1 VTLALRRIFIFG
13 GRRSSRPLQR
23 LLGERQEGSLY
34 RPPFLTI
41 RFDKKLLNRLV
52 AALAIATAL
61 PWAASLT
68 IATGIFGVASGLAFA
83 TEPQPPFIGG
93 GPARTANPL
102 PDGTAAAERQI
113 AGLRLPPGM
122 RIELFAAEPL
132 LGNPVA
138 LCLDERNRVYV
149 AEQYRF
155 NQGTEENRTRPFL
168 LEDDLQVRT
177 LADRVAMYRKHL
189 DKFAGGWEWF
199 SRHTDQVRLLE
210 DRDGDGRAERSTVY
224 ADGFNGVLDGL
235 AAGLTARDGA
245 VWLTCV
251 PRLWR
256 LRDRDGDGRA
266 DERQVLLE
274 GFGVNAAFLG
284 HDLHGLAWGPDGRLY
299 FSVGDRGFHVATP
312 EGPVLAT
319 PRRGAVFRCWP
330 DGRGLEVVHTGLRNP
345 QELAFD
351 DHGNLFAADNNCD
364 RGDHSRLVYVV
375 DGGDSGWNMAFQTI
389 PDPYPTGPWHAE
401 RMWYVDGDPA
411 AEGLQPA
418 WVLPPVGKLG
428 AGPSGF
434 AHYPGTGLAP
444 RYRDHF
450 FLCNY
455 TGNGGLE
462 AFAVKPRGASFEI
475 VDAHDF
481 LKPIFATDCDFGYDG
496 QLYVSDYV
504 GLEWNG
510 GSRGGRVY
518 RLFDPRFRDS
528 PDARQTQELFAAGF
542 ATLSLERLGELL
554 AHADQRVRQRAQF
567 ALAERGGQSLEI
579 LQRRIAKPD
588 KLIPRLHALWGLG
601 QILRSHPELRVRI
614 EQAAWLSDSD
624 DEFRAQ
630 AARLIGDL
638 GDASHTERLIEL
650 LGDPAARV
658 RFFSSEALGRLRAAS
673 ATEPLW
679 RLIRSNND
687 ADRYLRHAA
696 VVALSRLPDAA
707 ALRRTADPDAAVRRA
722 AVLVLR
728 RQLDPACA
736 RFLSDPDP
744 AIVTEAA
751 RAVHDLPLGAPAL
764 ETLAA
769 YADRLSASPEG
780 WPEALTRRVV
790 NANFRL
796 AEGRHWSALAKL
808 ASAKNLSSAARRDA
822 LDALRLSLEPPN
834 RDRVTGEWNPPRRA
848 SATTIRE
855 AVKPTIAAL
864 LAHADDKLRPE
875 IAKLAGRLELPVEER
890 LFVAWTTDSAMAAT
904 SRIAALQLLD
914 QRRHPE
920 LPRLL
925 ERLVEDPE
933 PAVRSA
939 VREQLARRDPARG
952 ARLFIDTLSKSTVTI
967 ERQEALAGL
976 ARLKTA
982 AADDQLLHWAEKLA
996 ADEAPPE
1003 LHLDI
1008 IEAVA
1013 ARDLPAAS
1021 TLTKRFQDRSAQ
1033 TGPLGKFRSALMGG
1047 DAARG
1052 RELFRG
1058 HRVAQCQRCHKAHG
1072 EGGDAGPDLSQ
1083 VANRHD
1089 RAGLLESLV
1098 DPSAKIAPN
1107 FGTVSVVL
1115 NDGRVVAGTLR
1126 KETATAITLLTPDG
1140 RESEIQLSDID
1151 ERTPPRS
1158 PMPAVDRALSL
1169 RELRD
1174 LVAFLAELR

>member
-1 VTLALRRIFIFG
+1 M
-13 GRRSSRPLQR
+13 
-23 LLGERQEGSLY
+23 
-34 RPPFLTI
+34 
-41 RFDKKLLNRLV
+41 
-52 AALAIATAL
+52 AAAFQIASAR
-61 PWAASLT
+61 
-68 IATGIFGVASGLAFA
+68 VAFA
-83 TEPQPPFIGG
+83 VEPQPPFLGG
-93 GPARTANPL
+93 GPARTAAPL
-102 PDGTAAAERQI
+102 PDGTAAAERHM
-113 AGLRLPPGM
+113 AGLRVPPGM
-122 RIELFAAEPL
+122 KIELFAAEPQ

-138 LCLDERNRVYV
+138 LCLDERNRVYI

-189 DKFAGGWEWF
+189 NQFAGGWDWF
-199 SRHTDQVRLLE
+199 TRHTDQVRLLE

-235 AAGLTARDGA
+235 AAGLTARDGT

-251 PRLWR
+251 PRLWQ
-256 LRDRDGDGRA
+256 LRDRDGDGQA
-266 DERQVLLE
+266 DDRQVLLE

-299 FSVGDRGFHVATP
+299 FSVGDRGFHVTTP
-312 EGPVLAT
+312 EGSVLAT

-411 AEGLQPA
+411 AEGVQPA

-455 TGNGGLE
+455 TGSGGLE
-462 AFAVKPRGASFEI
+462 SFAVEPRGASFTI

-518 RLFDPRFRDS
+518 RLFDPKFRDS
-528 PDARQTQELFAAGF
+528 PESRQTRELFANGYTAL
-542 ATLSLERLGELL
+542 TTDRLVELL
-554 AHADQRVRQRAQF
+554 AHADQRVRQRSQYT
-567 ALAERGGQSLEI
+567 LAERGGPSLEP
-579 LQRRIAKPD
+579 LQRRAARGETR
-588 KLIPRLHALWGLG
+588 IPRLHALWGLG
-601 QILRSHPELRVRI
+601 QIVHSQPELRSRLDR
-614 EQAAWLSDSD
+614 AAWLNDAD

-630 AARLIGDL
+630 AARLAGEL
-638 GDASHTERLIEL
+638 GDASQTDRLIEL
-650 LGDPAARV
+650 LRDPSARV
-658 RFFSSEALGRLRAAS
+658 RFFAAESLGRLRSAS

-679 RLIRSNND
+679 RLVRDNND
-687 ADRYLRHAA
+687 ADRYVRHAA
-696 VVALSRLPDAA
+696 VVALSRVPDSAA
-707 ALRRTADPDAAVRRA
+707 ARRTNDPDASVRRA

-736 RFLSDPDP
+736 RFLADSDPT
-744 AIVTEAA
+744 IVTEAA

-764 ETLAA
+764 ESLAA
-769 YADRLSASPEG
+769 FADRLAIAPDG
-780 WPEALTRRVV
+780 WPEALSRRVI
-790 NANFRL
+790 NANYRL
-796 AEGRHWSALAKL
+796 AEGRHWSALARL
-808 ASAKNLSSAARRDA
+808 ASTPGLASMARRDA
-822 LDALRLSLEPPN
+822 LDALRMSLDPPP
-834 RDRVTGEWNPPRRA
+834 RDRVTGDWNPPRKA
-848 SATTIRE
+848 ATTTVRD

-864 LAHADDKLRPE
+864 LAQADDKLRPE
-875 IAKLAGRLELPVEER
+875 IAQLAARLELPVDDR
-890 LFVAWTTDSAMAAT
+890 IFISWTTDAAMAAA
-904 SRIAALQLLD
+904 SRIAAIQWLD

-920 LPRLL
+920 LPALL
-925 ERLVEDPE
+925 ERLVGDAE
-933 PAVRSA
+933 PSVRSA
-939 VREQLARRDPARG
+939 VREQLAKRDPARG
-952 ARLFIDTLSKSTVTI
+952 ARLFAETLAQSTVAL

-976 ARLKTA
+976 ARLRTA
-982 AADDQLLHWAEKLA
+982 AADDQLLGWAEKLA

-1003 LHLDI
+1003 LQLDI
-1008 IEAVA
+1008 VEAVT
-1013 ARDLPAAS
+1013 ARGLPAATAS
-1021 TLTKRFQDRSAQ
+1021 TKRFQDRAAQ
-1033 TGPLGKFRSALMGG
+1033 TGPLGKYRAAVMGG
-1047 DAARG
+1047 DPARG

-1058 HRVAQCQRCHKAHG
+1058 HRIAQCQRCHKAQG

-1083 VANRHD
+1083 VAMRHD
-1089 RAGLLESLV
+1089 RASLLESLV

-1107 FGTVSVVL
+1107 YGAVSVVL
-1115 NDGRVVAGTLR
+1115 EDGRVVAGTLR
-1126 KETATAITLLTPDG
+1126 KETAATLTLLTPDG
-1140 RESEIQLSDID
+1140 RETEIRLSDID

>member
-1 VTLALRRIFIFG
+1 MTPG
-13 GRRSSRPLQR
+13 MRS
-23 LLGERQEGSLY
+23 
-34 RPPFLTI
+34 T
-41 RFDKKLLNRLV
+41 
-52 AALAIATAL
+52 AALYVVAL
-61 PWAASLT
+61 MLSVVRAP
-68 IATGIFGVASGLAFA
+68 AFA
-83 TEPQPPFIGG
+83 VEPQPPFLGG
-93 GPARTANPL
+93 GPARTADPL
-102 PDGTAAAERQI
+102 PDGTAAAERNL
-113 AGLRLPPGM
+113 ATLRVPPGM
-122 RIELFAAEPL
+122 RIELFAAEPA

-189 DKFAGGWEWF
+189 QQFAGGWDWF
-199 SRHTDQVRLLE
+199 TRHTDQVRLLE
-210 DRDGDGRAERSTVY
+210 DRDGDGRADRSTVY

-256 LRDRDGDGRA
+256 LRDRDGDGKA
-266 DERQVLLE
+266 DDRQVLLE

-299 FSVGDRGFHVATP
+299 FSVGDRGFHVTTP

-401 RMWYVDGDPA
+401 RMWYVDGELA
-411 AEGLQPA
+411 AEGVQPA

-455 TGNGGLE
+455 TGNGGIE
-462 AFAVKPRGASFEI
+462 AFAARPRGASFEI

-496 QLYVSDYV
+496 QMYVSDYV

-510 GSRGGRVY
+510 GSRGGRIY
-518 RLFDPRFRDS
+518 RLFDPQYRDS
-528 PDARQTQELFAAGF
+528 PESRQTRELFAAGF
-542 ATLSLERLGELL
+542 ATLASDKLVEWL
-554 AHADQRVRQRAQF
+554 AHADQRVRQRAQYT
-567 ALAERGGQSLEI
+567 LAERGGQSLDA
-579 LQRRIAKPD
+579 LQRRVAQRD
-588 KLIPRLHALWGLG
+588 SLIPRLHALWGLG
-601 QILRSHPELRVRI
+601 QIVRSHPELRSRI
-614 EQAAWLSDSD
+614 DRAAWLGDAD
-624 DEFRAQ
+624 AEFRAQ
-630 AARLIGDL
+630 AARLLGDL
-638 GDASHTERLIEL
+638 GDMTHVDRLIEL
-650 LGDPAARV
+650 LGDPEPRV
-658 RFFSSEALGRLRAAS
+658 RFFAAEALGRLRAAS

-679 RLIRSNND
+679 RLLRDNND
-687 ADRYLRHAA
+687 ADRYIRHAA
-696 VVALSRLPDAA
+696 VVALSRMPDAA
-707 ALRRTADPDAAVRRA
+707 AARRANDPDAAVRRA

-736 RFLSDPDP
+736 RFLADPDP
-744 AIVTEAA
+744 TIVTEAA

-764 ETLAA
+764 QTLAA
-769 YADRLSASPEG
+769 CAERLAAAPEA

-796 AEGRHWSALAKL
+796 AEGRHWSALARL
-808 ASAKNLSSAARRDA
+808 ASTPGLVSYARRDA
-822 LDALRLSLEPPN
+822 IDALRLSLEPPS
-834 RDRVTGEWNPPRRA
+834 RDRVTGDWNPPARA
-848 SATTIRE
+848 PAATVRD
-855 AVKPTIAAL
+855 AVKPAIAAL
-864 LAHADDKLRPE
+864 LAQADDKLRPE
-875 IAKLAGRLELPVEER
+875 IAKLAARLELPVDDR
-890 LFVAWTTDSAMAAT
+890 IFVGWTADTTMSDS
-904 SRIAALQLLD
+904 SRIAALQLLE
-914 QRRHPE
+914 QRRHPD
-920 LPRLL
+920 LPAIL
-925 ERLVEDPE
+925 ERLVGDAE
-933 PAVRSA
+933 PSVRA
-939 VREQLARRDPARG
+939 AAREQLAKRDPARG
-952 ARLFIDTLSKSTVTI
+952 ARLFTETLTQSTVTL
-967 ERQEALAGL
+967 ERQESLAGL
-976 ARLKTA
+976 ARLRTA
-982 AADDQLLHWAEKLA
+982 AADDQLLRWAEKLA
-996 ADEAPPE
+996 ADEAPAE
-1003 LHLDI
+1003 LQLDI
-1008 IEAVA
+1008 VEAVA
-1013 ARDLPAAS
+1013 ARGLPTAAM
-1021 TLTKRFQDRSAQ
+1021 LTKRFQDRAAQ
-1033 TGPLGKFRSALMGG
+1033 TGPLGKYRAALVGG
-1047 DAARG
+1047 DPARG

-1058 HRVAQCQRCHKAHG
+1058 HRIAQCQRCHKAQG

-1083 VANRHD
+1083 VASRHD
-1089 RAGLLESLV
+1089 RASLLESLV

-1107 FGTVSVVL
+1107 YGAISVVM

-1126 KETATAITLLTPDG
+1126 KETATTLTLLAPDG
-1140 RESEIQLSDID
+1140 RKTDVPLADID

>member
-1 VTLALRRIFIFG
+1 MPTNVLIIVPTNVLIIVPISQSTSTTVPATVRLATRMTG
-13 GRRSSRPLQR
+13 GSISIVAGLLIHIIGLMAGARGLSS
-23 LLGERQEGSLY
+23 
-34 RPPFLTI
+34 
-41 RFDKKLLNRLV
+41 
-52 AALAIATAL
+52 
-61 PWAASLT
+61 
-68 IATGIFGVASGLAFA
+68 
-83 TEPQPPFIGG
+83 EPQPPFLGA
-93 GPARTANPL
+93 GPARTADPL
-102 PDGTAAAERQI
+102 PNGTEAAKRHL
-113 AGLRLPPGM
+113 AGLRVPAGM
-122 RIELFAAEPL
+122 RIELFAAEPQ

-177 LADRVAMYRKHL
+177 LADRLAMYRKHL
-189 DKFAGGWEWF
+189 DKFNGGWDWF
-199 SRHTDQVRLLE
+199 TRHTDQVRLLE

-235 AAGLTARDGA
+235 AAGLIARDGA

-256 LRDRDGDGRA
+256 LRDRDGDGKA
-266 DERQVLLE
+266 DDREVLLD

-299 FSVGDRGFHVATP
+299 FSVGDRGFHVATR

-330 DGRGLEVVHTGLRNP
+330 DGRGFEVVHTGLRNP

-411 AEGLQPA
+411 AEGVQPA

-462 AFAVKPRGASFEI
+462 AFATQPRGAGFEI

-481 LKPIFATDCDFGYDG
+481 LKPLFATDCDFGYDG
-496 QLYVSDYV
+496 QMYVSDYV

-518 RLFDPRFRDS
+518 RLFDPRYRDS
-528 PDARQTQELFAAGF
+528 TEVRQTRELFATGF
-542 ATLSLERLGELL
+542 GDLATERLIELL
-554 AHADQRVRQRAQF
+554 AHADQRVRQRAQYT
-567 ALAERGGQSLEI
+567 LADRGGQSLDA
-579 LQRRIAKPD
+579 LQRRASRRD
-588 KLIPRLHALWGLG
+588 TLLPRLHALWGLG
-601 QILRSHPELRVRI
+601 QIVRRHPELLTRLDR
-614 EQAAWLSDSD
+614 AAWLSDAD

-630 AARLIGDL
+630 AAKLAGDL
-638 GDASHTERLIEL
+638 GDASHADRLVAL
-650 LGDPAARV
+650 LGDPAPRV
-658 RFFSSEALGRLRAAS
+658 RFFAAEAVGRLRVAS
-673 ATEPLW
+673 STEPLW
-679 RLIRSNND
+679 RLVRDNND
-687 ADRYLRHAA
+687 GDRYIRHAA
-696 VVALSRLPDAA
+696 VVALSRLPDAGA
-707 ALRRTADPDAAVRRA
+707 ARRASDPDAAVRRA

-728 RQLDPACA
+728 RQADPAVA
-736 RFLSDPDP
+736 RFLADSDPT
-744 AIVTEAA
+744 IVTEAA
-751 RAVHDLPLGAPAL
+751 RAVHDLPLGADAL
-764 ETLAA
+764 GKLAA
-769 YADRLSASPEG
+769 VADRLATSPDG

-796 AEGRHWSALAKL
+796 AEGPHWAALARL
-808 ASAKNLSSAARRDA
+808 ASTPGLASAARRDA
-822 LDALRLSLEPPN
+822 LDALRLSLDPPP

-848 SATTIRE
+848 AATIVRD
-855 AVKPTIAAL
+855 AVKPAIAGL
-864 LAHADDKLRPE
+864 LAQADDRLRPE
-875 IAKLAGRLELPVEER
+875 IAKLAARLELPIDDRV
-890 LFVAWTTDSAMAAT
+890 FVAWTADAALAAST
-904 SRIAALQLLD
+904 RIAALQLLE
-914 QRRHPE
+914 QRRHAE
-920 LPRLL
+920 LPAIL
-925 ERLVEDPE
+925 ERLIGDAE
-933 PAVRSA
+933 PSLRSA
-939 VREQLARRDPARG
+939 AREQLAQRDPARG
-952 ARLFIDTLSKSTVTI
+952 ARLFTEALEQSTVAL

-976 ARLKTA
+976 ARLKTPH
-982 AADDQLLHWAEKLA
+982 ADDQLMRWAERLD

-1003 LHLDI
+1003 LQLDI
-1008 IEAVA
+1008 VEAVA
-1013 ARDLPAAS
+1013 ARGLPAA
-1021 TLTKRFQDRSAQ
+1021 TALTKRFQDRAAQ
-1033 TGPLGKFRSALMGG
+1033 TGPLGKYRAALFGG
-1047 DAARG
+1047 DPSRG
-1052 RELFRG
+1052 RDLFRG
-1058 HRVAQCQRCHKAHG
+1058 HRIAQCQRCHKAQG

-1083 VANRHD
+1083 VATRHD
-1089 RAGLLESLV
+1089 RASLLESLV

-1107 FGTVSVVL
+1107 YAAVSVVL

-1126 KETATAITLLTPDG
+1126 KETDTAVTLLTPDG
-1140 RESEIQLSDID
+1140 RETEIRLSDID

-1174 LVAFLAELR
+1174 LVAFLAQLR